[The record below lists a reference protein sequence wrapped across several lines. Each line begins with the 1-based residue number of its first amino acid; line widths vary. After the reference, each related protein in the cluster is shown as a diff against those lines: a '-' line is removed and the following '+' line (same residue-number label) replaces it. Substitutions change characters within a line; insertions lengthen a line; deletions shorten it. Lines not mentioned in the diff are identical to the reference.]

1 MFEIKPYTRKELA
14 YIYFPNSFTPKT
26 ACQSFRRLLEKC
38 PKGIALKNTL
48 HYRKNL
54 NMAEVETIVAII
66 GTP

>member
-38 PKGIALKNTL
+38 PKGIASVSDTHLDVYK
-48 HYRKNL
+48 RQ
-54 NMAEVETIVAII
+54 II
-66 GTP
+66 PRTSAFGCTAC